1 MNRISF
7 LNVLNFV
14 FFMCL
19 AMMFLLNI
27 PVFAQSP
34 LNDPNIY
41 RIGSYFYGYPG
52 FGYYSGLMP
61 SLYSTAFL
69 GLPQVSGI
77 SIDYLTPIGGFTSGQ
92 TFALSPFG
100 GGSSVRGE
108 ILLPWTYYGSEIST
122 AFEAG
127 AVPGTFGLIP
137 TATYGISAQH
147 EAFGIPTAFHM
158 TGLNPDVAGQLALA
172 AYAPFTAAMDRA
184 LGNVYMYTEQGM
196 PFIAAASYY
205 NPDSYGGSNWF
216 FPAGSSSYEA
226 EVYTVAGVPVAG
238 YEGLYETSAYSIL
251 PSQTIGLGG
260 SRAFAA
266 DAASGTGTSLG
277 ISTSAFGGWS
287 GAAGVFGTT
296 SAAGM
301 GISGATGNWGGGGT
315 GTIGGGFVS
324 GAGNTYGGTNVGWGG
339 GGGFSGSSGGVSGG
353 FGGGGSMGGG
363 TYGGAPG
370 AGFGGA
376 PAG

>member
-1 MNRISF
+1 MMNRMRFWS
-7 LNVLNFV
+7 VLNFV
-14 FFMCL
+14 FIVGL
-19 AMMFLLNI
+19 AMMFLLSI

-34 LNDPNIY
+34 FNDPNTY
-41 RIGSYFYGYPG
+41 RTGSYFYGYPG
-52 FGYYSGLMP
+52 FGYYYGLMP
-61 SLYSTAFL
+61 SLYSTAYL
-69 GLPQVSGI
+69 GFPQVSGI
-77 SIDYLTPIGGFTSGQ
+77 SIDYMTPIGGFTSGQ
-92 TFALSPFG
+92 TFASSPFG
-100 GGSSVRGE
+100 GASSVRGE
-108 ILLPWTYYGSEIST
+108 LLLPWTYYGTQIST
-122 AFEAG
+122 AFDTG
-127 AVPGTFGLIP
+127 AVPGPFGLIP
-137 TATYGISAQH
+137 TATFGISAQH

-158 TGLNPDVAGQLALA
+158 TGLHPDVAGQLALA

-184 LGNVYMYTEQGM
+184 LGNVYMFTEQGM

-226 EVYTVAGVPVAG
+226 EVYTLAGIPVAG
-238 YEGLYETSAYSIL
+238 YEGLYETVGYGIL
-251 PSQTIGLGG
+251 PAQTSVLSGF
-260 SRAFAA
+260 RAFAA
-266 DAASGTGTSLG
+266 DAVSDTG

-287 GAAGVFGTT
+287 GTAGVFGTT

-301 GISGATGNWGGGGT
+301 GLSGGT
-315 GTIGGGFVS
+315 GAWSSGGTSTIGGGFVS

-339 GGGFSGSSGGVSGG
+339 GGGGFSGSSGGVSGG

-363 TYGGAPG
+363 SYGGAPG